1 MTPKVSGD
9 VVELPQGHTSSSY
22 LHELLLGAQRAFPR
36 TFHDLS
42 LPGDPA
48 LFKQRYASLL
58 VEFEAA
64 RVVSDER
71 AAVARFVCRE
81 AARGV
86 CVRSARRE
94 VALDQHLR
102 EEAFPL
108 AITRVPGRGTAEF
121 VPAVSLH
128 GTLYEGPRLA
138 ELAGKL
144 ESQYF
149 VTPAAARA
157 LSWLAARAREP
168 GALSLR
174 GQRFVLLGA
183 GAELA
188 PTQLLLEAGAEV
200 LWLDVRE
207 PPRELLEGAHAG
219 ALSFVRGG
227 ADLLTAPQHILATI
241 QAFAEDQ
248 PLHVWMYAYAGGGSQ
263 EWRLTATMNA
273 LVRALPAG
281 LLRSVA
287 MLISPTSP
295 ALISAADAAQ
305 ADARRSAAPR
315 WKRTLAFA
323 GRLREGQL
331 ERDGTRVAR
340 SIVPLQGTSY
350 QAAQYLGKALTA
362 EAFAVYGTA
371 LGESVAP
378 LTVSA
383 NVAPITATRSLAH
396 PMFEA
401 AFLGAPLFDIWISKP
416 LTTRALNGL
425 ISLHDVLNPEAPGAA
440 SHAYAT
446 PAERARALFTQ
457 QVHGGVY
464 ALPFAL
470 EGCIAVAAIQGLTQK
485 PKLALGLLR

>member
-1 MTPKVSGD
+1 VTRTASGD

-22 LHELLLGAQRAFPR
+22 LHELVLSAQRAFPR
-36 TFHDLS
+36 TFHDLE
-42 LPGDPA
+42 LPREPG

-64 RVVSDER
+64 RVVSEQR
-71 AAVARFVCRE
+71 AEVARFMCRE
-81 AARGV
+81 AARGLT
-86 CVRSARRE
+86 VRGPQRELPLDVHLAR
-94 VALDQHLR
+94 
-102 EEAFPL
+102 EAEPL
-108 AITRVPGRGTAEF
+108 AMTRVAGRAKSELS
-121 VPAVSLH
+121 PAVSFA
-128 GTLYEGPRLA
+128 GTLYEGPKLA

-144 ESQYF
+144 EAQFF

-157 LSWLAARAREP
+157 LTWLSARSAEA
-168 GALSLR
+168 GSLSLR

-188 PTQLLLEAGAEV
+188 PTELLLQAGAEV

-207 PPRELLEGAHAG
+207 PSRELLESEHGG

-227 ADLLTAPQHILATI
+227 ADLLTSPERILATMR
-241 QAFAEDQ
+241 AFSAGE
-248 PLHVWMYAYAGGGSQ
+248 PVHVWMYAYAGGGSQ

-273 LVRALPAG
+273 LVRALPRE
-281 LLRSVA
+281 LVRSVA

-295 ALISAADAAQ
+295 ALISPSDAAQ
-305 ADARRSAAPR
+305 ADARRAAASAFQ
-315 WKRTLAFA
+315 RTLARA
-323 GRLREGQL
+323 GRLRDSQL

-362 EAFAVYGTA
+362 EAFAVYGTELSDA
-371 LGESVAP
+371 PSP

-401 AFLGAPLFDIWISKP
+401 AFLGAPRFDIWISKP

-440 SHAYAT
+440 THAYAT
-446 PAERARALFTQ
+446 PSERARALFTQ

-470 EGCIAVAAIQGLTQK
+470 AGCIMLAAISGLSQK